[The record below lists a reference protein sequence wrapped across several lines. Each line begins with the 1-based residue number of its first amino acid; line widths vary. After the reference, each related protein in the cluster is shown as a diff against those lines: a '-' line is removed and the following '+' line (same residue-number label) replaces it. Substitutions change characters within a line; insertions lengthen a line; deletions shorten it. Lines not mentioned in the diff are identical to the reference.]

1 MENKS
6 LFSAIVLA
14 FTLIATYT
22 FYNNKVVE
30 LEQDVSEITQEYN
43 LKLSALTGDSQ
54 KDKKESKVSALED
67 LNNQLIK
74 ARSALKI
81 SEEKLSL
88 VASKT
93 HVLGNEISQMSDARD
108 KVKTLQGSLQSTQ
121 KKLTLSADKVQYLE
135 QIFETQN
142 KSTIVNNIARI
153 KELKETT
160 SGIAITG
167 LIVPAIGV
175 ATLVSY
181 TTEEINNYCNN
192 IQNIMSLENKVFGKI
207 VSLDSQMQSNYHNQ
221 CEVSFKDRIKQGLKK
236 LKITPI
242 KN

>member
-6 LFSAIVLA
+6 LFSTIVLA
-14 FTLIATYT
+14 FALIATYT

-43 LKLSALTGDSQ
+43 LKLSALTSDVQ
-54 KDKKESKVSALED
+54 KDKKESNVSALED

-108 KVKTLQGSLQSTQ
+108 EVKTLQGSLQSTQ
-121 KKLTLSADKVQYLE
+121 QKLTLSADKVQYLE
-135 QIFETQN
+135 QIFDC
-142 KSTIVNNIARI
+142 I
-153 KELKETT
+153 
-160 SGIAITG
+160 
-167 LIVPAIGV
+167 
-175 ATLVSY
+175 
-181 TTEEINNYCNN
+181 
-192 IQNIMSLENKVFGKI
+192 LE
-207 VSLDSQMQSNYHNQ
+207 
-221 CEVSFKDRIKQGLKK
+221 
-236 LKITPI
+236 
-242 KN
+242 

>member
-6 LFSAIVLA
+6 LFSTIVLA
-14 FTLIATYT
+14 FALIATYT

-43 LKLSALTGDSQ
+43 LKLSALTSDAQ
-54 KDKKESKVSALED
+54 KDKKESNVSALED

-81 SEEKLSL
+81 SEQKLSL

-93 HVLGNEISQMSDARD
+93 HVLDNEITQMSDARD
-108 KVKTLQGSLQSTQ
+108 EVKTLQGSLQSTQ

-142 KSTIVNNIARI
+142 KSTIVNNITRI

-207 VSLDSQMQSNYHNQ
+207 VSLDSQMQSSYHNQ
-221 CEVSFKDRIKQGLKK
+221 CEVSFKDKVKKGLKK

>member
-43 LKLSALTGDSQ
+43 LKLSALTGNSQ
-54 KDKKESKVSALED
+54 KDKKESNVSALED

-93 HVLGNEISQMSDARD
+93 HVLGNEISRLKPF
-108 KVKTLQGSLQSTQ
+108 KVHYNLL
-121 KKLTLSADKVQYLE
+121 
-135 QIFETQN
+135 
-142 KSTIVNNIARI
+142 R
-153 KELKETT
+153 
-160 SGIAITG
+160 
-167 LIVPAIGV
+167 
-175 ATLVSY
+175 
-181 TTEEINNYCNN
+181 
-192 IQNIMSLENKVFGKI
+192 
-207 VSLDSQMQSNYHNQ
+207 
-221 CEVSFKDRIKQGLKK
+221 
-236 LKITPI
+236 